1 MTAGTATTRS
11 GGAPA
16 WIAALGRFDFWS
28 ITLLV
33 AVVVIGFL
41 LVWPIAQVLKLG
53 FVDADSGGFTLAN
66 YVKVVTHP
74 YYVGALINT
83 LVVGIGGMV
92 GACLLGIPLAYCT
105 ARYVV
110 RGRNLLATLAVL
122 ALVSPPFIGAYS
134 WIVVLG
140 SNGWLTNVF
149 KGWGITLPTIY
160 GVHGIILV
168 FSLKF
173 FPFVYLMTESALRNI
188 NRSFEEA
195 AENLG
200 CSSLQR
206 FWKITMPLVFPAVSS
221 GAILCFVLSIADFG
235 TPSIIGR
242 DFRTLST
249 IAYNQYGSEMGGPPT
264 MAVSISMLM
273 IVVSMMAVFLQR
285 WLINKRRYAGS
296 LTNLGTPK
304 RVTGAYGV
312 FIHVLSYTIVALAT
326 LPIAV
331 VVYTSFLQTNGPVFT
346 GGFGFNS
353 YLRVIREVPDV
364 IGNTFRFALIATVLI
379 TVAGGLISY
388 VVVRRENPVS
398 GLLDS
403 ILMVPYVVPGV
414 VMAIGFLLTFNTG
427 ALDLVGTAS
436 IIVLIL
442 FIRRLPYGVRA
453 TSAVLRQIK
462 PSIEEAAVS
471 LGAGPLKAFFKV
483 TVPLMMP
490 GIIAGA
496 MMSFITAI
504 NELSSTLLLYTGRT
518 TTMPVRIYSAVLD
531 GEFGI
536 AAALSTIL
544 LASSGLCVY
553 VVLRFSQSKQSAFV

>member
-1 MTAGTATTRS
+1 MNRANASTL
-11 GGAPA
+11 APPRPTGLR
-16 WIAALGRFDFWS
+16 IDFW
-28 ITLLV
+28 TLVLWV
-33 AVVVIGFL
+33 SLAVIAL
-41 LVWPIAQVLKLG
+41 LLIWPIAQVLKLG
-53 FVDADSGGFTLAN
+53 FLNPETQAFTLGN
-66 YVKVVTHP
+66 YAKVLTHK
-74 YYVGALINT
+74 YYLGALKNT
-83 LVVGIGGMV
+83 LIVGLGGMV

-105 ARYVV
+105 ARFVIKG
-110 RGRNLLATLAVL
+110 RGLITTLAVL

-134 WIVVLG
+134 WVVVAG
-140 SNGWLTNVF
+140 NNGWLTQHM
-149 KGWGITLPTIY
+149 KSLGILMPTIY
-160 GVHGIILV
+160 GIHGIILV

-188 NRSFEEA
+188 NKSFEEA

-200 CSSLQR
+200 CTATQR
-206 FWKITMPLVFPAVSS
+206 FFKITLPLVFPAVSS

-242 DFRTLST
+242 DFSTLST
-249 IAYNQYGSEMGGPPT
+249 IAYNQYTSEMGGPPT

-273 IVVSMMAVFLQR
+273 IVISMLAVFLQR
-285 WLINKRRYAGS
+285 WVIGKRKYAGS
-296 LTNLGTPK
+296 LTNLTSPQ
-304 RVTGAYGV
+304 RCTGLTNVAVHALCY
-312 FIHVLSYTIVALAT
+312 FIVAMAT

-331 VVYTSFLQTNGPVFT
+331 VIYTSFLQTNGPVFS
-346 GGFGFNS
+346 GGFGLNS
-353 YLRVIREVPDV
+353 YARVIKEVPDV
-364 IGNTFRFALIATVLI
+364 ITNTFKFSLLATVLI
-379 TVAGGLISY
+379 TLAGGLVSY
-388 VVVRRENPVS
+388 VTVRRETPLS

-403 ILMVPYVVPGV
+403 VLMVPYVVPGV

-427 ALDLVGTAS
+427 AFDLVGTS
-436 IIVLIL
+436 TILILIL

-471 LGAGPLKAFFKV
+471 LGASPAKAFWKV

-504 NELSSTLLLYTGRT
+504 NELSSTLLLYTAQT
-518 TTMPVRIYSAVLD
+518 TTMPVKIYSAVLD

-544 LASSGLCVY
+544 LVSSGICVY
-553 VVLRFSQSKQSAFV
+553 VVLRFSQSKESAFV

>member
-1 MTAGTATTRS
+1 MK
-11 GGAPA
+11 APA
-16 WIAALGRFDFWS
+16 IAATVGPRGRSPIDFWS
-28 ITLLV
+28 VVMALSLLV
-33 AVVVIGFL
+33 VALV
-41 LVWPIAQVLKLG
+41 LVWPILQVLLLG
-53 FVDADSGGFTLAN
+53 FFDPESHQVSFGG
-66 YVKVVTHP
+66 YVKLLTHP
-74 YYVGALINT
+74 YYLGALWNT
-83 LVVGIGGMV
+83 VLVGVGGMV
-92 GACLLGIPLAYCT
+92 GACLLGVPLAYCM

-110 RGRNLLATLAVL
+110 KGRGVITTLAVM

-140 SNGWLTNVF
+140 NSGWLTLQMKSLGV
-149 KGWGITLPTIY
+149 TLPTIY
-160 GVHGIILV
+160 GMSGIILV

-200 CSSLQR
+200 CSSRQR
-206 FWKITMPLVFPAVSS
+206 FFKVTLPLVFPATSS

-242 DFRTLST
+242 DLRTLST
-249 IAYNQYGSEMGGPPT
+249 LAYNQYTSEMGGTPT

-273 IVVSMMAVFLQR
+273 IVISMLAVMLQR
-285 WLINKRRYAGS
+285 HLIGKRRYACS
-296 LTNLGTPK
+296 MTNRHVQEPIAGLRAVAVHTLC
-304 RVTGAYGV
+304 YGV
-312 FIHVLSYTIVALAT
+312 VGLAT

-331 VVYTSFLQTNGPVFT
+331 VVYTSFLQTKGPVFS
-346 GGFGFNS
+346 GGFGLNS
-353 YLRVIREVPDV
+353 YARVITEVPDV
-364 IGNTFRFALIATVLI
+364 IFNTFSFSLIATLLI
-379 TVAGGLISY
+379 TMAGGLMSY
-388 VVVRRENPVS
+388 IIVRRES
-398 GLLDS
+398 KWAGFLDS

-414 VMAIGFLLTFNTG
+414 VMAIGFLLTFNK
-427 ALDLVGTAS
+427 APLDLVGTGS

-453 TSAVLRQIK
+453 TSSVLRQIK

-471 LGAGPLKAFFKV
+471 LGASPAKAFLTV
-483 TVPLMMP
+483 TVPLMLP

-504 NELSSTLLLYTGRT
+504 NELSSTLLLYTART
-518 TTMPVRIYSAVLD
+518 TTMPVKVYSAVLD

-536 AAALSTIL
+536 AAALSTL
-544 LASSGLCVY
+544 LLVSSGLCVY
-553 VVLRFSQSKQSAFV
+553 GVLHFSQSKENAFV

>member
-1 MTAGTATTRS
+1 MNTLVAASPAGS
-11 GGAPA
+11 SA
-16 WIAALGRFDFWS
+16 WSRLRHRLDFW
-28 ITLLV
+28 TLVLLAAV
-33 AVVVIGFL
+33 AVIAFL
-41 LVWPIAQVLKLG
+41 LVWPIAQVLHLG
-53 FVDADSGGFTLAN
+53 FLDADTQSFTLAN
-66 YVKVVTHP
+66 YTKVLTHP
-74 YYVGALINT
+74 YYVQALLNT
-83 LVVGIGGMV
+83 LVVGIGGML

-110 RGRNLLATLAVL
+110 HGRNVIATLAVL

-140 SNGWLTNVF
+140 NNGWLTNLL
-149 KGWGITLPTIY
+149 KGWGVALPTIY

-173 FPFVYLMTESALRNI
+173 FPFVYLMAESALRNI

-200 CSSLQR
+200 CSPAER
-206 FWKITMPLVFPAVSS
+206 FWKITLPLVFPAVSS

-242 DFRTLST
+242 DYRTLST

-273 IVVSMMAVFLQR
+273 IVISMVAVFLQR
-285 WLINKRRYAGS
+285 WLISKRRYAGS
-296 LTNLGTPK
+296 LTNLYTP
-304 RVTGAYGV
+304 RRLHGSYQWLV
-312 FIHVLSYTIVALAT
+312 HVCCYAAVGLAT

-331 VVYTSFLQTNGPVFT
+331 VIYTSFLQTNGPVFT
-346 GGFGFNS
+346 GGFGLNS
-353 YLRVIREVPDV
+353 YVRVVREVPDV
-364 IGNTFRFALIATVLI
+364 IANTFQYALAATLAI
-379 TVAGGLISY
+379 TLAGGLISY
-388 VVVRRENPVS
+388 VVVRRESPLS
-398 GLLDS
+398 GLLDAV
-403 ILMVPYVVPGV
+403 LMVPYVVPGV
-414 VMAIGFLLTFNTG
+414 VMAIGFLLVFNTG
-427 ALDLVGTAS
+427 WLDLVGTAT

-453 TSAVLRQIK
+453 TSSVLRQIK

-471 LGAGPLKAFFKV
+471 LGASPAKAFLRV
-483 TVPLMMP
+483 TVPLMLP

-504 NELSSTLLLYTGRT
+504 NELSSTLLLYTGST

-544 LASSGLCVY
+544 LVSSGLCVY

>member
-1 MTAGTATTRS
+1 MK
-11 GGAPA
+11 APA
-16 WIAALGRFDFWS
+16 IAAPVGPRGRSPIDFWS
-28 ITLLV
+28 VVMALSLLV
-33 AVVVIGFL
+33 VALV
-41 LVWPIAQVLKLG
+41 LVWPILQVLLLG
-53 FVDADSGGFTLAN
+53 FFDPESHQVSFGG
-66 YVKVVTHP
+66 YVKLLTHP
-74 YYVGALINT
+74 YYLGALWNT
-83 LVVGIGGMV
+83 VLVGVGGMV
-92 GACLLGIPLAYCT
+92 GACLLGVPLAYCM

-110 RGRNLLATLAVL
+110 KGRGVITTLAVM

-140 SNGWLTNVF
+140 NSGWLTLQMKSLGV
-149 KGWGITLPTIY
+149 TLPTIY
-160 GVHGIILV
+160 GMSGIILV

-200 CSSLQR
+200 CSSRQR
-206 FWKITMPLVFPAVSS
+206 FFKVTLPLVFPATSS

-242 DFRTLST
+242 DLRTLST
-249 IAYNQYGSEMGGPPT
+249 LAYNQYTSEMGGTPT

-273 IVVSMMAVFLQR
+273 IVISMLAVMLQR
-285 WLINKRRYAGS
+285 HLIGKRRYAGS
-296 LTNLGTPK
+296 MTNRHVQEPIAGLPA
-304 RVTGAYGV
+304 VAVHALCYGV
-312 FIHVLSYTIVALAT
+312 VGLAT

-331 VVYTSFLQTNGPVFT
+331 VVYTSFLQTKGPVFS
-346 GGFGFNS
+346 GGFGLNS
-353 YLRVIREVPDV
+353 YARVITEVPDV
-364 IGNTFRFALIATVLI
+364 IFNTFSFSLIATLLI
-379 TVAGGLISY
+379 TMAGGLMSY
-388 VVVRRENPVS
+388 IIVRRES
-398 GLLDS
+398 KWAGFLDS

-414 VMAIGFLLTFNTG
+414 VMAIGFLLTFNK
-427 ALDLVGTAS
+427 APLDLVGTGS

-453 TSAVLRQIK
+453 TSSVLRQIK

-471 LGAGPLKAFFKV
+471 LGASPAKAFLTV
-483 TVPLMMP
+483 TVPLMLP

-504 NELSSTLLLYTGRT
+504 NELSSTLLLYTART
-518 TTMPVRIYSAVLD
+518 TTMPVKVYSAVLD

-536 AAALSTIL
+536 AAALSTL
-544 LASSGLCVY
+544 LLVSSGLCVY
-553 VVLRFSQSKQSAFV
+553 GVLHFSQSKENAFV

>member
-1 MTAGTATTRS
+1 MKRLESIGALRGP
-11 GGAPA
+11 GG
-16 WIAALGRFDFWS
+16 GRFDFWS
-28 ITLLV
+28 VIMAAAFAIV
-33 AVVVIGFL
+33 ALL
-41 LVWPIAQVLKLG
+41 LVWPIMQVLLLG
-53 FVDADSGGFTLAN
+53 FFDPESKSISFAGYL
-66 YVKVVTHP
+66 KVLTHP
-74 YYVGALINT
+74 YYLGALWNT
-83 LVVGIGGMV
+83 LLIGVGGMV
-92 GACLLGIPLAYCT
+92 GACLLGVPLAYCT

-110 RGRNLLATLAVL
+110 KGRGLIATLAVL

-140 SNGWLTNVF
+140 NNGWLTQQMKALGV
-149 KGWGITLPTIY
+149 TLPTIY
-160 GVHGIILV
+160 GMPGIILV

-200 CSSLQR
+200 CSKLQR
-206 FWKITMPLVFPAVSS
+206 FFKVTLPMVFPATSS

-249 IAYNQYGSEMGGPPT
+249 IAYNQYTSEMGGTPT

-273 IVVSMMAVFLQR
+273 IVVSMLAVMLQR
-285 WLINKRRYAGS
+285 HLIGKRRYAGS
-296 LTNLGTPK
+296 LTSRPEQK
-304 RVTGAYGV
+304 EVRGAAALL
-312 FIHVLSYTIVALAT
+312 IHTLCYAVVGLAT

-331 VVYTSFLQTNGPVFT
+331 VVYTSFLQTKGPVFS
-346 GGFGFNS
+346 GGFGLNS
-353 YLRVIREVPDV
+353 YARVIQEVPDV
-364 IGNTFRFALIATVLI
+364 IINTFRFSLLATLLI
-379 TVAGGLISY
+379 TVAGGLMSY
-388 VVVRRENPVS
+388 IVVRRETKLA

-403 ILMVPYVVPGV
+403 VLMVPYVVPGV
-414 VMAIGFLLTFNTG
+414 VMAIGFLLTFNK
-427 ALDLVGTAS
+427 APLDLVGTGS

-442 FIRRLPYGVRA
+442 FIRRLPYGVRS
-453 TSAVLRQIK
+453 TSSVLRQIK

-471 LGAGPLKAFFKV
+471 LGASPAKAFFKV

-490 GIIAGA
+490 GIVAGA

-504 NELSSTLLLYTGRT
+504 NELSSTLLLYTAPT
-518 TTMPVRIYSAVLD
+518 TTMPVKVYNAVLD

-544 LASSGLCVY
+544 LVSSGLCVY
-553 VVLRFSQSKQSAFV
+553 GVLHFSKSKESAFI

>member
-1 MTAGTATTRS
+1 VK
-11 GGAPA
+11 APA
-16 WIAALGRFDFWS
+16 IAATVGPRGRSPIDFWS
-28 ITLLV
+28 VVMALSLLV
-33 AVVVIGFL
+33 VALV
-41 LVWPIAQVLKLG
+41 LVWPILQVLLLG
-53 FVDADSGGFTLAN
+53 FFDPESHQVSFGG
-66 YVKVVTHP
+66 YVKLLTHP
-74 YYVGALINT
+74 YYLGALWNT
-83 LVVGIGGMV
+83 VLVGVGGMV
-92 GACLLGIPLAYCT
+92 GACLLGVPLAYCM

-110 RGRNLLATLAVL
+110 KGRGVITTLAVM

-140 SNGWLTNVF
+140 NSGWLTLQMKSLGV
-149 KGWGITLPTIY
+149 TLPTIY
-160 GVHGIILV
+160 GMPGIILV

-200 CSSLQR
+200 CNSRQR
-206 FWKITMPLVFPAVSS
+206 FFKVTLPLVFPATSS

-242 DFRTLST
+242 DLRTLST
-249 IAYNQYGSEMGGPPT
+249 LAYNQYTSEMGGTPT

-273 IVVSMMAVFLQR
+273 IVISMLAVMLQR
-285 WLINKRRYAGS
+285 HLIGKRRYAGS
-296 LTNLGTPK
+296 MTNRHVQEPIAGLRAVAVHTLC
-304 RVTGAYGV
+304 YGV
-312 FIHVLSYTIVALAT
+312 VGLAT

-331 VVYTSFLQTNGPVFT
+331 VVYTSFLQTKGPVFS
-346 GGFGFNS
+346 GGFGLNS
-353 YLRVIREVPDV
+353 YARVITEVPDV
-364 IGNTFRFALIATVLI
+364 IFNTFSFSLIATLLI
-379 TVAGGLISY
+379 TMAGGLMSY
-388 VVVRRENPVS
+388 IIVRRES
-398 GLLDS
+398 KWAGFLDS

-414 VMAIGFLLTFNTG
+414 VMAIGFLLTFNK
-427 ALDLVGTAS
+427 APLDLVGTGS

-453 TSAVLRQIK
+453 TSSVLRQIK

-471 LGAGPLKAFFKV
+471 LGASPAKAFLTV
-483 TVPLMMP
+483 TVPLMLP

-504 NELSSTLLLYTGRT
+504 NELSSTLLLYTART
-518 TTMPVRIYSAVLD
+518 TTMPVKVYSAVLD

-536 AAALSTIL
+536 AAALSTL
-544 LASSGLCVY
+544 LLVSSGLCVY
-553 VVLRFSQSKQSAFV
+553 GVLHFSQSKENAFV